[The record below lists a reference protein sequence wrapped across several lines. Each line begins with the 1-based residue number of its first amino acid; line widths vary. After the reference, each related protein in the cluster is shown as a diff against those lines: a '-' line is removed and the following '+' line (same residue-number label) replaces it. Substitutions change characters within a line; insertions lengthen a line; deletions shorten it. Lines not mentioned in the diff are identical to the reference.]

1 MGWDFTPVPEPGNIA
16 SLYFPLGDT
25 RDGPSA
31 MRARRTILQPVE
43 NGSRAEGLLRK
54 VGIGLLASVVIGPA
68 ELKRSR

>member
-1 MGWDFTPVPEPGNIA
+1 MPEPGNIP
-16 SLYFPLGDT
+16 SPYFTLGDT